1 MTRQPAYNQIRP
13 FSGGLPCIRGR
24 TNRTE
29 STRDDSSR
37 LAASRLVMS
46 GQPNATRRHS
56 PSHLNATPQF
66 VLTLSRSIRRDFS
79 PQIKSLRQFPLDRN
93 RATDHNGTAR
103 IQATVYTGPA
113 PTAPVRQYTTLLST
127 ATAQLHTSRL
137 LATKQ
142 VGPTLANPREATYR
156 YVLRPFGSSR
166 RPNSTR
172 VDSWRQF
179 GPARLGSVQGDEPCP
194 VSLGRSD
201 LPTPHRPARVGT
213 GRPNK
218 E

>member
-13 FSGGLPCIRGR
+13 FSGGLPCCVRGR

-29 STRDDSSR
+29 STRNDSSR

-46 GQPNATRRHS
+46 GQPSATCRHS
-56 PSHLNATPQF
+56 PRHLSTKRLALSRRPNSHLC
-66 VLTLSRSIRRDFS
+66 DFS
-79 PQIKSLRQFPLDRN
+79 PQIKSLRQFPPDRN
-93 RATDHNGTAR
+93 RVTDHNGTAR

-142 VGPTLANPREATYR
+142 VGPTLENPT
-156 YVLRPFGSSR
+156 
-166 RPNSTR
+166 
-172 VDSWRQF
+172 
-179 GPARLGSVQGDEPCP
+179 
-194 VSLGRSD
+194 RSD
-201 LPTPHRPARVGT
+201 VPLRLAPF
-213 GRPNK
+213 
-218 E
+218 